1 MVGYSYIFYNEL
13 QFPYTSDITSPVSFT
28 FLDPFYTFLDP
39 VQQFRCWDN
48 ILWPITLWTETYIQI
63 IQLL

>member
-39 VQQFRCWDN
+39 VQQFRC
-48 ILWPITLWTETYIQI
+48 
-63 IQLL
+63 